1 MYRKFAL
8 LTCVA
13 ACALSGCSIERAD
26 PKDGYSTEYPVTALE
41 YNLFISKE
49 IGVVE
54 NQLITRIMAADK
66 LFTGG
71 IPDFPTEKE
80 AAEESVNKVAE
91 IRDEIIVTMPAKE
104 YESDRESTLNL
115 VEDALTALEAYQ
127 DALESADETMIN
139 DAASDMEMSYIALSG
154 EANNYYE

>member
-1 MYRKFAL
+1 MCIRD
-8 LTCVA
+8 
-13 ACALSGCSIERAD
+13 R
-26 PKDGYSTEYPVTALE
+26 
-41 YNLFISKE
+41 
-49 IGVVE
+49 
-54 NQLITRIMAADK
+54 
-66 LFTGG
+66 
-71 IPDFPTEKE
+71 
-80 AAEESVNKVAE
+80 

-127 DALESADETMIN
+127 DALESADETMIT